1 MTDTAE
7 NWVLFEAAKRAGY
20 HWLNHTVEDLQDYYV
35 EGEHDDLF
43 RALCDM
49 IAKHEQPPVD
59 RKLLC
64 AREAGALDDANKAYQ
79 YRSGSRDS
87 YSGVKICIRAIEL
100 WEEGFGK

>member
-1 MTDTAE
+1 MTDLP
-7 NWVLFEAAKRAGY
+7 LFF
-20 HWLNHTVEDLQDYYV
+20 TVIALMVTTVY
-35 EGEHDDLF
+35 LILPIF

-49 IAKHEQPPVD
+49 IAKHEQKPID

-100 WEEGFGK
+100 WESGYGQ

>member
-1 MTDTAE
+1 MTDLP
-7 NWVLFEAAKRAGY
+7 LFF
-20 HWLNHTVEDLQDYYV
+20 TVIALMVTTVY
-35 EGEHDDLF
+35 LILPIF

-64 AREAGALDDANKAYQ
+64 AREAMARAA
-79 YRSGSRDS
+79 GSEVSERQWRDGS
-87 YSGVKICIRAIEL
+87 SDYMPSIQGIIRAIEL